1 MYRIAID
8 TPGKN
13 SRHPQTFDDFDEA
26 VDMALALARHFRG
39 VHIRVFVITRQA
51 IAEHHYTLFDVKF
64 PRLDTRAREAI
75 RREFAVEPAI

>member
-26 VDMALALARHFRG
+26 VDMALALARHFHG
-39 VHIRVFVITRQA
+39 SHVRVFVIVRQTM
-51 IAEHHYTLFDVKF
+51 EMHYTLFDVKF

-75 RREFAVEPAI
+75 RQEFAVEPAI